1 VRAIDTVSVVT
12 DGIEPVI
19 NKVCIPVGIES
30 SHEYVLVIESKVTL
44 VGRAEDV
51 YTIEVLEDYGKA
63 SKAAIVND
71 FDPI

>member
-1 VRAIDTVSVVT
+1 VRAIDTVSAVT
-12 DGIEPVI
+12 DGIDPVI

-63 SKAAIVND
+63 SNAAINND

>member
-30 SHEYVLVIESKVTL
+30 SHEYILVIESKVTL
-44 VGRAEDV
+44 VGRAEDE

-63 SKAAIVND
+63 SKAATFND
-71 FDPI
+71 FYPI